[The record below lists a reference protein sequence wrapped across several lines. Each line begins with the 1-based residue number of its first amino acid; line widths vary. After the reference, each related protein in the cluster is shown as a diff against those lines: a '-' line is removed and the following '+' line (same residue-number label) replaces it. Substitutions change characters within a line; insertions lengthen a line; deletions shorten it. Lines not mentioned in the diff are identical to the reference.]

1 MGSCEST
8 CGCTH
13 RENELNFKHI
23 RSASHSTFTSANFVQ
38 QMTLSE
44 QDLAG
49 RYGFK
54 STAQNIEKVRIIQNK
69 VRAVIQRRYFLDL
82 IDSFKEAE
90 RLVKPLYFTREEH
103 DETLRKGKKI
113 GKKVEVE
120 KRKPYK
126 YTCSKAIYDGEWI
139 GGMRHG
145 QGKM

>member
-44 QDLAG
+44 KDLAS

-54 STAQNIEKVRIIQNK
+54 STEQNIEKVRIIQNK

-90 RLVKPLYFTREEH
+90 RLDKPLYFTREEH